1 MIIERATLADK
12 DVLLDL
18 MQKQFLEHEI
28 PHSAGILEAAIRE
41 MITRDSLGII
51 LVARDDDHVIGLAAI
66 PFAWTLEHGG
76 KSAWLDELY
85 VLPEHRGAGVGGL
98 LVDSVLVEAEKEGCI
113 AVDLEVEAEHQR
125 VEQLYARKGFR
136 RLDRSRWVKQIK

>member
-66 PFAWTLEHGG
+66 PWIPVGLAI
-76 KSAWLDELY
+76 
-85 VLPEHRGAGVGGL
+85 RVGGL
-98 LVDSVLVEAEKEGCI
+98 VEAAI
-113 AVDLEVEAEHQR
+113 LRRAE
-125 VEQLYARKGFR
+125 
-136 RLDRSRWVKQIK
+136 